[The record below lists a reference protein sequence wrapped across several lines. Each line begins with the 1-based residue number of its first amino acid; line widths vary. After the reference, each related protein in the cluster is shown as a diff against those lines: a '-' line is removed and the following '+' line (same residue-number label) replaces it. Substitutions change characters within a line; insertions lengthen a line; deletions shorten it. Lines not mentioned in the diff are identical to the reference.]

1 VVDFFPLQKAGVVL
15 MTNDFVS
22 DGREGELLKLV
33 LLLIKRG
40 SHLFENKKQFAAYL
54 SSMQVLFRRSSPIDV
69 AHVRVSNKTS
79 NKRPCKFSEKLND

>member
-1 VVDFFPLQKAGVVL
+1 MQKAGVVL

-40 SHLFENKKQFAAYL
+40 SYLFEKKKQFVAYFQACK
-54 SSMQVLFRRSSPIDV
+54 SSSID
-69 AHVRVSNKTS
+69 HYPSM
-79 NKRPCKFSEKLND
+79 LQL

>member
-1 VVDFFPLQKAGVVL
+1 MQKAGVVL

-40 SHLFENKKQFAAYL
+40 SYLFEKKTVCSIF
-54 SSMQVLFRRSSPIDV
+54 SSMQVLFHRSLPIDV
-69 AHVRVSNKTS
+69 TTVRVSNKDL
-79 NKRPCKFSEKLND
+79 KQKAL

>member
-1 VVDFFPLQKAGVVL
+1 MQKAGVVL

-40 SHLFENKKQFAAYL
+40 SHLFEKNKKKNSLQHIFKHASPL
-54 SSMQVLFRRSSPIDV
+54 SSIITHRCYNYKGIKQRPQTKGPVNSLK
-69 AHVRVSNKTS
+69 KTQ
-79 NKRPCKFSEKLND
+79 